1 MVAVRNAWGLVIWTG
16 SGTSPD
22 WMPCMSHQTLSLEQ
36 TKPFRHK
43 VTAAWLSLLLGA
55 VGAHHRYLGR
65 RFWYGPLVFTGLA
78 VLGSI
83 VFQHGLDSLFPN
95 LLILPV
101 SAGIVEAVILALRSP
116 QNFDAIYNPQ
126 SDQHNQHGWPSVLT
140 AVVSTVAFA
149 NISLFWLVHIIMAFY
164 RYMGWLD
171 LSVY

>member
-1 MVAVRNAWGLVIWTG
+1 MAG
-16 SGTSPD
+16 STSPD
-22 WMPCMSHQTLSLEQ
+22 WMPCMSQQTLSFEQ

-43 VTAAWLSLLLGA
+43 VTAAWLSLLLGV

-65 RFWYGPLVFTGLA
+65 RFWYVPLVFTGLA
-78 VLGSI
+78 ILGTLVLH
-83 VFQHGLDSLFPN
+83 QGLDSLFPN

-101 SAGIVEAVILALRSP
+101 SAGIIEAVILALRSP
-116 QNFDAIYNPQ
+116 EKFDALYNPQ

>member
-1 MVAVRNAWGLVIWTG
+1 MAG
-16 SGTSPD
+16 STSPD
-22 WMPCMSHQTLSLEQ
+22 WMPCMSQQTLSFEQ

-43 VTAAWLSLLLGA
+43 VTAAWLSLLLGM

-65 RFWYGPLVFTGLA
+65 RFWYVPLVFTGLA
-78 VLGSI
+78 ILGTL
-83 VFQHGLDSLFPN
+83 VFQQGLDSLFPN

-101 SAGIVEAVILALRSP
+101 SAGIIEAVILALRSP
-116 QNFDAIYNPQ
+116 EKFDALYNPQ

>member
-1 MVAVRNAWGLVIWTG
+1 
-16 SGTSPD
+16 
-22 WMPCMSHQTLSLEQ
+22 MSQQTMSFEQ

-43 VTAAWLSLLLGA
+43 VTAAWLSLLLGM

-65 RFWYGPLVFTGLA
+65 RFWYVPLVFTGL
-78 VLGSI
+78 VILGTL
-83 VFQHGLDSLFPN
+83 VFQQGLDSLFPN

-101 SAGIVEAVILALRSP
+101 SAGIIEAVILALRSP
-116 QNFDAIYNPQ
+116 EKFDVLYNPQ

>member
-1 MVAVRNAWGLVIWTG
+1 
-16 SGTSPD
+16 
-22 WMPCMSHQTLSLEQ
+22 MSQQTLSFEQ
-36 TKPFRHK
+36 TKPFRHN
-43 VTAAWLSLLLGA
+43 VTAAWLSLLLGM

-65 RFWYGPLVFTGLA
+65 RFWYVPLVFTGLA
-78 VLGSI
+78 ILGTL
-83 VFQHGLDSLFPN
+83 VFQQGLDSLFPN

-101 SAGIVEAVILALRSP
+101 SAGIIEAVILALRSP
-116 QNFDAIYNPQ
+116 EKFDVLYNPQ
-126 SDQHNQHGWPSVLT
+126 SEQHNQHGWPSVLT

>member
-1 MVAVRNAWGLVIWTG
+1 
-16 SGTSPD
+16 
-22 WMPCMSHQTLSLEQ
+22 MSQQTLSFEQ

-43 VTAAWLSLLLGA
+43 VTAAWLSLLLGV
-55 VGAHHRYLGR
+55 VGAQHRYLGR
-65 RFWYGPLVFTGLA
+65 RFWYVPLMFTSLAILGTLVF
-78 VLGSI
+78 
-83 VFQHGLDSLFPN
+83 QQGLDSLFPN

-101 SAGIVEAVILALRSP
+101 SAGIIEAVILALRSP
-116 QNFDAIYNPQ
+116 EKFDALYNPQ
-126 SDQHNQHGWPSVLT
+126 SEQHNQHGWLSVLT

>member
-1 MVAVRNAWGLVIWTG
+1 MAG
-16 SGTSPD
+16 STSPD
-22 WMPCMSHQTLSLEQ
+22 WMPCMSQQTLSFEQ

-43 VTAAWLSLLLGA
+43 VTAAWLSLLLGM

-65 RFWYGPLVFTGLA
+65 RFWYVPLVFTGL
-78 VLGSI
+78 VILGTL
-83 VFQHGLDSLFPN
+83 VFQQGLDSLFPN

-101 SAGIVEAVILALRSP
+101 SAGIIEAVILALRSP
-116 QNFDAIYNPQ
+116 EKFDVLYNPQ

>member
-1 MVAVRNAWGLVIWTG
+1 
-16 SGTSPD
+16 
-22 WMPCMSHQTLSLEQ
+22 MSQQTLSFEQ

-43 VTAAWLSLLLGA
+43 VTAAWLSLLLGM
-55 VGAHHRYLGR
+55 VGGHHRYLGR
-65 RFWYGPLVFTGLA
+65 RFWYVPLVFTGLA
-78 VLGSI
+78 ILGTL
-83 VFQHGLDSLFPN
+83 VFQQGLDSLFPN

-101 SAGIVEAVILALRSP
+101 SAGIIEAVILALRSP
-116 QNFDAIYNPQ
+116 EKFDALYNPQ

>member
-1 MVAVRNAWGLVIWTG
+1 MRTIAIWADAFG
-16 SGTSPD
+16 I
-22 WMPCMSHQTLSLEQ
+22 
-36 TKPFRHK
+36 
-43 VTAAWLSLLLGA
+43 
-55 VGAHHRYLGR
+55 
-65 RFWYGPLVFTGLA
+65 PLVFTGLA
-78 VLGSI
+78 LLGTL
-83 VFQHGLDSLFPN
+83 VFQQGLDSLFPN

-101 SAGIVEAVILALRSP
+101 SAGIIEAVILALRSP
-116 QNFDAIYNPQ
+116 EKFDALYNPQ

>member
-1 MVAVRNAWGLVIWTG
+1 
-16 SGTSPD
+16 
-22 WMPCMSHQTLSLEQ
+22 MSQQTLSFEQ

-43 VTAAWLSLLLGA
+43 VTAAWLSLLLGM

-65 RFWYGPLVFTGLA
+65 RFWYVPLVFTGLA
-78 VLGSI
+78 ILGTL
-83 VFQHGLDSLFPN
+83 VFQQGLDSLFPN

-101 SAGIVEAVILALRSP
+101 SAGIIEAVILALRSP
-116 QNFDAIYNPQ
+116 EKFDVLYNPQ
-126 SDQHNQHGWPSVLT
+126 SEQHNQHGWPSVLT

>member
-1 MVAVRNAWGLVIWTG
+1 
-16 SGTSPD
+16 
-22 WMPCMSHQTLSLEQ
+22 MSHQTLSLEQ

-43 VTAAWLSLLLGA
+43 VTAAWLSLVLGA
-55 VGAHHRYLGR
+55 VGAHGWYLGR
-65 RFWYGPLVFTGLA
+65 RYWYAPLVFSGLA
-78 VLGSI
+78 ILGAI
-83 VFQHGLDSLFPN
+83 VFQQGLNSLFPN

-116 QNFDAIYNPQ
+116 QNFDVIYNPQ

>member
-1 MVAVRNAWGLVIWTG
+1 MAAVRNGPSTK
-16 SGTSPD
+16 PD
-22 WMPCMSHQTLSLEQ
+22 GMPRMSQQTLSLEQ
-36 TKPFRHK
+36 TRAFRHK

-55 VGAHHRYLGR
+55 VGAHGRYLGR
-65 RFWYGPLVFTGLA
+65 RYWYVPLVFTALC
-78 VLGSI
+78 VLGAI
-83 VFQHGLDSLFPN
+83 VFHQGLDSLFPN

-126 SDQHNQHGWPSVLT
+126 SGQHNQHGWPSVLT
-140 AVVSTVAFA
+140 AVVATVAFA
-149 NISLFWLVHIIMAFY
+149 NVSLFWLVHIIMAFY

>member
-1 MVAVRNAWGLVIWTG
+1 
-16 SGTSPD
+16 
-22 WMPCMSHQTLSLEQ
+22 MSQQTLSFEQ

-43 VTAAWLSLLLGA
+43 VTAAWLSLLLGM

-65 RFWYGPLVFTGLA
+65 RFWYVPLVFTGLA
-78 VLGSI
+78 ILGTL
-83 VFQHGLDSLFPN
+83 VFQQGLDSLFPN

-101 SAGIVEAVILALRSP
+101 SAGIIEAVILALRSP
-116 QNFDAIYNPQ
+116 EKFDALYNLQ

-149 NISLFWLVHIIMAFY
+149 NISLFWLVHIIMAYY

>member
-1 MVAVRNAWGLVIWTG
+1 
-16 SGTSPD
+16 
-22 WMPCMSHQTLSLEQ
+22 MSQQTLSFEQ

-43 VTAAWLSLLLGA
+43 VTAAWLSLLLGM

-65 RFWYGPLVFTGLA
+65 RFWYAPLVFTGLA
-78 VLGSI
+78 ILGTL
-83 VFQHGLDSLFPN
+83 VFQQGLDSLFPN

-101 SAGIVEAVILALRSP
+101 SAGIIEAVILALRSP
-116 QNFDAIYNPQ
+116 EKFDVLYNPQ
-126 SDQHNQHGWPSVLT
+126 SEQHNQHGWPSVLT

>member
-1 MVAVRNAWGLVIWTG
+1 
-16 SGTSPD
+16 
-22 WMPCMSHQTLSLEQ
+22 MSQQTLSFEQ

-43 VTAAWLSLLLGA
+43 VTAAWLSLLLGM

-65 RFWYGPLVFTGLA
+65 RFWYVPLVFTGL
-78 VLGSI
+78 VILGTL
-83 VFQHGLDSLFPN
+83 VFQQGLDSLFPN

-101 SAGIVEAVILALRSP
+101 SAGIIEAVILALRSP
-116 QNFDAIYNPQ
+116 EKFDVLYNPQ